1 VKNIDITETVL
12 PLVKAFD
19 KLGVS
24 YYISGS
30 VASSIYGVPR
40 ATIDVDIVLD
50 LKPQHVHSLVEMLGE
65 TYYIDEEMVL
75 NAIQKRSSFNLIHL
89 DTMLKVDIFI
99 IKDKPYNLKTLQRR
113 RKDTFTEEKESTEF
127 YIGSPED
134 IILSKL
140 EWFRSGE
147 YVTKQQWRDVLGIL
161 KVQKDLLDLEYL
173 RHWASTL
180 ELSNLLDQAF
190 HDAGI

>member
-1 VKNIDITETVL
+1 VKNIDITEAVL

>member
-1 VKNIDITETVL
+1 MKNIDITEAVL

-40 ATIDVDIVLD
+40 ATIDVDIVSD
-50 LKPQHVHSLVEMLGE
+50 LKPQHVHSLVEMLKA

-147 YVTKQQWRDVLGIL
+147 YVSKQQWRDVLGIL

>member
-1 VKNIDITETVL
+1 MKTLDITEAVL

-24 YYISGS
+24 YFIAGS
-30 VASSIYGVPR
+30 VASSFYGVPR
-40 ATIDVDIVLD
+40 ATIDVDMVSD
-50 LKPQHVHSLVEMLGE
+50 LKPQHVHSLVEMLGAA
-65 TYYIDEEMVL
+65 YYIDEEMIL
-75 NAIQKRSSFNLIHL
+75 KAIQEQSSFNLIHL
-89 DTMLKVDIFI
+89 NTMLKVDIFI
-99 IKDKPYNLKTLQRR
+99 IKGTPYNLKALQRR
-113 RKDTFTEEKESTEF
+113 RKDTFDEEKESIEF

-147 YVTKQQWRDVLGIL
+147 YVSMQQWRDVLGIL
-161 KVQKDLLDLEYL
+161 KVQRDLLDLEYL

-180 ELSNLLDQAF
+180 KLSSLLEKAF
-190 HDAGI
+190 RDAEI

>member
-1 VKNIDITETVL
+1 MKNIDITETVL

>member
-1 VKNIDITETVL
+1 MKNIDITEAVL

-50 LKPQHVHSLVEMLGE
+50 LKPQHVHSLVEMLKA

-147 YVTKQQWRDVLGIL
+147 YVSKQQWRDVLGIL

>member
-1 VKNIDITETVL
+1 MKNLDITEAVL

-65 TYYIDEEMVL
+65 AYYIDEEMVL

-89 DTMLKVDIFI
+89 DTMLKIDIFI

-113 RKDTFTEEKESTEF
+113 RKDTFDEKKGATEF

-140 EWFRSGE
+140 EWFRNGE
-147 YVTKQQWRDVLGIL
+147 YASKQQWRDVLGML
-161 KVQKDLLDLEYL
+161 KVQKDLLDLKYL

-180 ELSNLLDQAF
+180 KLSNLLDQAF

>member
-1 VKNIDITETVL
+1 MKNIDITEAVL